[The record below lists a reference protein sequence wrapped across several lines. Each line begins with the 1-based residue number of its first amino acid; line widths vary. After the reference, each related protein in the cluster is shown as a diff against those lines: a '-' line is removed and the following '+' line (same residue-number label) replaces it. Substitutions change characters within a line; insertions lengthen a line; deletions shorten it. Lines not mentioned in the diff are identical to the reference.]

1 MTKEDLEAKGWVVR
15 PVQRLTAC
23 DICSGHMA
31 EDALFG
37 YGHWRMPTIADYT
50 IEKDGRT
57 KDICK

>member
-23 DICSGHMA
+23 DICSGHIA

-37 YGHWRMPTIADYT
+37 
-50 IEKDGRT
+50 
-57 KDICK
+57 